1 MDKQNLLSVV
11 VADDEQELLGA
22 VCQLIDWE
30 GIGFKLVGRAS
41 NGLDALQLVE
51 ELQPDFLLTDIHMPF
66 ISGTALAAQVKA
78 VQPLIQVAFLSGY
91 DEFEYAQQGIASEV
105 IAYLLKPI
113 SMAQLTQEL
122 IEIHRKIEKKQA
134 DFSAARQDAS
144 NYQAV
149 AAAMLLDCY
158 FYAGREENLKA
169 LSRMGLA
176 PESIRSVTVA
186 ALSCADADAQACQTA
201 LGAAEKFLSRQ
212 YPCRGFCSAGRIV
225 LLLTSENGFLQLHA
239 AIDELRRAL
248 KRLLDL
254 DVSAG
259 ISKEHAPDAD
269 FHEAYKEAMEALKT
283 AETESG
289 FCAADGQ
296 SGIDQLCGRVL
307 QIIDKEYMDETLT
320 LQSVSERLHV
330 SASYLG
336 PNIKKNAGDTF
347 INLLI
352 RKRMASS
359 AGTFVFFAFA
369 IYAHPHS
376 MRYPARKKTLSA
388 QPIHYIPQPAFLTS
402 GFFEISRLFFLK
414 NRIPRLFAGHSAF
427 LTVF

>member
-1 MDKQNLLSVV
+1 MNKQNILSVV

-22 VCQLIDWE
+22 VCQLIDWA

-144 NYQAV
+144 NHQAV

-158 FYAGREENLKA
+158 FYTGREENLKA

-259 ISKEHAPDAD
+259 ISKEHAPDSD

-320 LQSVSERLHV
+320 LQSVSDRLHV

-352 RKRMASS
+352 RKRMAVALNLLQSS
-359 AGTFVFFAFA
+359 DSRIAEIARRCGYSDQSYFGYCFKKFYGVSPAK
-369 IYAHPHS
+369 
-376 MRYPARKKTLSA
+376 MRQEREQKGARA
-388 QPIHYIPQPAFLTS
+388 
-402 GFFEISRLFFLK
+402 
-414 NRIPRLFAGHSAF
+414 
-427 LTVF
+427 

>member
-30 GIGFKLVGRAS
+30 GIGFKLVGKAS

-144 NYQAV
+144 NHQAV

-158 FYAGREENLKA
+158 FYTGRVENLKA

-320 LQSVSERLHV
+320 LQSVSDRLHV

-352 RKRMASS
+352 RKRMAVALNLLQSS
-359 AGTFVFFAFA
+359 DSRIAEIARRCGYSDQSYFGYCFKKFYGVSPAK
-369 IYAHPHS
+369 
-376 MRYPARKKTLSA
+376 MRQEREQKGARA
-388 QPIHYIPQPAFLTS
+388 
-402 GFFEISRLFFLK
+402 
-414 NRIPRLFAGHSAF
+414 
-427 LTVF
+427 

>member
-1 MDKQNLLSVV
+1 MNKQNLLSVV

-30 GIGFKLVGRAS
+30 GIGFRLVGRAS

-134 DFSAARQDAS
+134 DFSAARQDVS
-144 NYQAV
+144 NHQAV

-158 FYAGREENLKA
+158 FYTGRVENLKA

-320 LQSVSERLHV
+320 LQSVSDRLHV

-352 RKRMASS
+352 RKRMAVALNLLQSS
-359 AGTFVFFAFA
+359 NSRIAEIARRCGYSDQSYFGYCFKKFYGVSPAK
-369 IYAHPHS
+369 
-376 MRYPARKKTLSA
+376 MRQEREQKGARA
-388 QPIHYIPQPAFLTS
+388 
-402 GFFEISRLFFLK
+402 
-414 NRIPRLFAGHSAF
+414 
-427 LTVF
+427 

>member
-1 MDKQNLLSVV
+1 MNKQNLLSVV

-30 GIGFKLVGRAS
+30 GIGFRLVGRAS

-144 NYQAV
+144 NHQAV

-158 FYAGREENLKA
+158 FYTGRVENLKA

-320 LQSVSERLHV
+320 LQSVSDRLHV

-352 RKRMASS
+352 RKRMAVALNLLQSS
-359 AGTFVFFAFA
+359 DSRIAEIARRCGYSDQSYFGYCFKKFYGVSPAK
-369 IYAHPHS
+369 
-376 MRYPARKKTLSA
+376 MRQEREQKGARA
-388 QPIHYIPQPAFLTS
+388 
-402 GFFEISRLFFLK
+402 
-414 NRIPRLFAGHSAF
+414 
-427 LTVF
+427 

>member
-1 MDKQNLLSVV
+1 MDT
-11 VADDEQELLGA
+11 E
-22 VCQLIDWE
+22 
-30 GIGFKLVGRAS
+30 R
-41 NGLDALQLVE
+41 
-51 ELQPDFLLTDIHMPF
+51 
-66 ISGTALAAQVKA
+66 
-78 VQPLIQVAFLSGY
+78 
-91 DEFEYAQQGIASEV
+91 
-105 IAYLLKPI
+105 
-113 SMAQLTQEL
+113 
-122 IEIHRKIEKKQA
+122 
-134 DFSAARQDAS
+134 
-144 NYQAV
+144 

-158 FYAGREENLKA
+158 FYAGRVENLKA

-320 LQSVSERLHV
+320 LQSVSDRLHV

-352 RKRMASS
+352 RKRMAVALNLLQSS
-359 AGTFVFFAFA
+359 DSRIAEIARRCGYSDQSYFGYCFKKFYGVSPAK
-369 IYAHPHS
+369 
-376 MRYPARKKTLSA
+376 MRQEREQKGARA
-388 QPIHYIPQPAFLTS
+388 
-402 GFFEISRLFFLK
+402 
-414 NRIPRLFAGHSAF
+414 
-427 LTVF
+427 

>member
-1 MDKQNLLSVV
+1 MNKQNLLSVV

-22 VCQLIDWE
+22 VCQLIDWA

-66 ISGTALAAQVKA
+66 ISGTALSAQVKA

-158 FYAGREENLKA
+158 FYTGRVENLKA

-212 YPCRGFCSAGRIV
+212 YPCRGFCSARRIV

-320 LQSVSERLHV
+320 LQSVSDRLHV

-352 RKRMASS
+352 RKRMAVALNLLQSS
-359 AGTFVFFAFA
+359 DSRIAEIARRCGYSDQSYFGYCFKKFYGVSPAK
-369 IYAHPHS
+369 
-376 MRYPARKKTLSA
+376 MRQEREQKGARA
-388 QPIHYIPQPAFLTS
+388 
-402 GFFEISRLFFLK
+402 
-414 NRIPRLFAGHSAF
+414 
-427 LTVF
+427 

>member
-11 VADDEQELLGA
+11 VADDEQERLGA

-158 FYAGREENLKA
+158 FYTGRVENLKA

-320 LQSVSERLHV
+320 LQSVSDRLHV

-352 RKRMASS
+352 RKRMAVALNLLQSS
-359 AGTFVFFAFA
+359 DSRIAEIARRCGYSDQSYFGYCFKKFYGVSPAK
-369 IYAHPHS
+369 
-376 MRYPARKKTLSA
+376 MRQEREQKGARA
-388 QPIHYIPQPAFLTS
+388 
-402 GFFEISRLFFLK
+402 
-414 NRIPRLFAGHSAF
+414 
-427 LTVF
+427 

>member
-1 MDKQNLLSVV
+1 MNKQNLLSVV

-22 VCQLIDWE
+22 VCQLIDWA

-158 FYAGREENLKA
+158 FYTGRVENLKA

-320 LQSVSERLHV
+320 LQSVSDRLHV

-352 RKRMASS
+352 RKRMAVALNLLQSS
-359 AGTFVFFAFA
+359 DSRIAEIARRCGYSDQSYFGYCFKKFYGVSPAK
-369 IYAHPHS
+369 
-376 MRYPARKKTLSA
+376 MRQEREQKGARA
-388 QPIHYIPQPAFLTS
+388 
-402 GFFEISRLFFLK
+402 
-414 NRIPRLFAGHSAF
+414 
-427 LTVF
+427 

>member
-158 FYAGREENLKA
+158 FYTGRVENLKA

-212 YPCRGFCSAGRIV
+212 YPCRGFCSAGRSV

-320 LQSVSERLHV
+320 LQSVSDRLHV

-352 RKRMASS
+352 RKRMAVALNLLQSS
-359 AGTFVFFAFA
+359 DSRIAEIARRCGYSDQSYFGYCFKKFYGVSPAK
-369 IYAHPHS
+369 
-376 MRYPARKKTLSA
+376 MRQERERKGDRA
-388 QPIHYIPQPAFLTS
+388 
-402 GFFEISRLFFLK
+402 
-414 NRIPRLFAGHSAF
+414 
-427 LTVF
+427 

>member
-22 VCQLIDWE
+22 VCQLIDWA

-158 FYAGREENLKA
+158 FYTGREENLKA

-225 LLLTSENGFLQLHA
+225 LLLMSENGFLQLHA

-320 LQSVSERLHV
+320 LQSVSDRLHV

-352 RKRMASS
+352 RKRMAVALNLLQSS
-359 AGTFVFFAFA
+359 DSRIAEIARRCGYSDQSYFGYCFKKFYGVSPAK
-369 IYAHPHS
+369 
-376 MRYPARKKTLSA
+376 MRQEREQKGARA
-388 QPIHYIPQPAFLTS
+388 
-402 GFFEISRLFFLK
+402 
-414 NRIPRLFAGHSAF
+414 
-427 LTVF
+427 

>member
-1 MDKQNLLSVV
+1 M

-22 VCQLIDWE
+22 VCQLIDWA

-307 QIIDKEYMDETLT
+307 QMIDKEYMDETLT

-352 RKRMASS
+352 RKRMAVALNLLQSS
-359 AGTFVFFAFA
+359 DSRIAEIARRCGYSDQSYFGYCFKKFYGVSPAK
-369 IYAHPHS
+369 
-376 MRYPARKKTLSA
+376 MRQEREQKGARA
-388 QPIHYIPQPAFLTS
+388 
-402 GFFEISRLFFLK
+402 
-414 NRIPRLFAGHSAF
+414 
-427 LTVF
+427 

>member
-1 MDKQNLLSVV
+1 MNKQNLLSVV

-22 VCQLIDWE
+22 VCQLIDWA

-113 SMAQLTQEL
+113 SMANLTQEL

-144 NYQAV
+144 NHQAV

-158 FYAGREENLKA
+158 FYTGRVENLKA

-320 LQSVSERLHV
+320 LQSVSDRLHV

-352 RKRMASS
+352 RKRMAVALNLLQSS
-359 AGTFVFFAFA
+359 DSRIAEIARRCGYSDQSYFGYCFKKFYGVSPAK
-369 IYAHPHS
+369 
-376 MRYPARKKTLSA
+376 MRQEREQKGARA
-388 QPIHYIPQPAFLTS
+388 
-402 GFFEISRLFFLK
+402 
-414 NRIPRLFAGHSAF
+414 
-427 LTVF
+427 

>member
-22 VCQLIDWE
+22 VCQLIDWA

-320 LQSVSERLHV
+320 LQSVSDRLHV

-352 RKRMASS
+352 RKRMAVALNLLQSS
-359 AGTFVFFAFA
+359 DSRIAEIARRCGYSDQSYFGYCFKKFYGVSPAK
-369 IYAHPHS
+369 
-376 MRYPARKKTLSA
+376 MRQEREQKGARA
-388 QPIHYIPQPAFLTS
+388 
-402 GFFEISRLFFLK
+402 
-414 NRIPRLFAGHSAF
+414 
-427 LTVF
+427 

>member
-158 FYAGREENLKA
+158 FYTGRVENLKA

-307 QIIDKEYMDETLT
+307 QMIDKEYMDETLT
-320 LQSVSERLHV
+320 LQSVSDRLHV

-352 RKRMASS
+352 RKRMAVALNLLQSS
-359 AGTFVFFAFA
+359 DSRIAEIARRCGYSDQSYFGYCFKKFYGVSPAK
-369 IYAHPHS
+369 
-376 MRYPARKKTLSA
+376 MRQEREQKGARA
-388 QPIHYIPQPAFLTS
+388 
-402 GFFEISRLFFLK
+402 
-414 NRIPRLFAGHSAF
+414 
-427 LTVF
+427 

>member
-22 VCQLIDWE
+22 VCQLIDWA

-91 DEFEYAQQGIASEV
+91 DEFEYAQQGIACEV

-113 SMAQLTQEL
+113 SMARLTQEL

-144 NYQAV
+144 NHQAV

-158 FYAGREENLKA
+158 FYAGREQNLKA
-169 LSRMGLA
+169 LSRMGLEPDA
-176 PESIRSVTVA
+176 VRSVTVA
-186 ALSCADADAQACQTA
+186 ALSSGDADEQACQTA

-212 YPCRGFCSAGRIV
+212 YPCRGFCSSGRIV
-225 LLLTSENGFLQLHA
+225 LLLTSDSGFLQLHA

-248 KRLLDL
+248 KRTLEL

-283 AETESG
+283 AETETG

-320 LQSVSERLHV
+320 LQSVSDRLHV

-352 RKRMASS
+352 QKRMAVALNLLQSS
-359 AGTFVFFAFA
+359 DSRIAEIARRCGYSDQSYFGYCFKKFYGVSPAK
-369 IYAHPHS
+369 
-376 MRYPARKKTLSA
+376 MRQEREQKGARA
-388 QPIHYIPQPAFLTS
+388 
-402 GFFEISRLFFLK
+402 
-414 NRIPRLFAGHSAF
+414 
-427 LTVF
+427 

>member
-22 VCQLIDWE
+22 VCQLIDWA

-144 NYQAV
+144 NHQAV

-158 FYAGREENLKA
+158 FYTGREENLKA

-320 LQSVSERLHV
+320 LQSVSDRLHV

-352 RKRMASS
+352 RKRMAVALNLLQSS
-359 AGTFVFFAFA
+359 DSRIAEIARRCGYSDQSYFGYCFKKFYGVSPAK
-369 IYAHPHS
+369 
-376 MRYPARKKTLSA
+376 MRQERKQKGARA
-388 QPIHYIPQPAFLTS
+388 
-402 GFFEISRLFFLK
+402 
-414 NRIPRLFAGHSAF
+414 
-427 LTVF
+427 

>member
-22 VCQLIDWE
+22 VCQLIDWA

-144 NYQAV
+144 NHQAV

-158 FYAGREENLKA
+158 FYTGRVENLKA

-352 RKRMASS
+352 RKRMAVALNLLQSS
-359 AGTFVFFAFA
+359 DSRIAEIARRCGYSDQSYFGYCFKKFYGVSPAK
-369 IYAHPHS
+369 
-376 MRYPARKKTLSA
+376 MRQEREQKGARA
-388 QPIHYIPQPAFLTS
+388 
-402 GFFEISRLFFLK
+402 
-414 NRIPRLFAGHSAF
+414 
-427 LTVF
+427 

>member
-30 GIGFKLVGRAS
+30 GIGFRLVGRAS

-158 FYAGREENLKA
+158 FYTGRVENLKA

-320 LQSVSERLHV
+320 LQSVSDRLHV

-352 RKRMASS
+352 RKRMAMALNLLQSS
-359 AGTFVFFAFA
+359 DSRIAEIARRCGYSDQSYFGYCFKKFYGVSPAK
-369 IYAHPHS
+369 
-376 MRYPARKKTLSA
+376 MRQEREQKGARA
-388 QPIHYIPQPAFLTS
+388 
-402 GFFEISRLFFLK
+402 
-414 NRIPRLFAGHSAF
+414 
-427 LTVF
+427 

>member
-22 VCQLIDWE
+22 VCQLIDWA

-144 NYQAV
+144 NHQAV

-158 FYAGREENLKA
+158 FYTGRVENLTA

-320 LQSVSERLHV
+320 LQSVSDRLHV

-352 RKRMASS
+352 RKRMAVALNLLQSS
-359 AGTFVFFAFA
+359 DSRIAEIARRCGYSDQSYFGYCFKKFYGVSPAK
-369 IYAHPHS
+369 
-376 MRYPARKKTLSA
+376 MRQEREQKGARA
-388 QPIHYIPQPAFLTS
+388 
-402 GFFEISRLFFLK
+402 
-414 NRIPRLFAGHSAF
+414 
-427 LTVF
+427 

>member
-22 VCQLIDWE
+22 VCQLIDWA

-134 DFSAARQDAS
+134 DFSAARQDVS
-144 NYQAV
+144 NHQAV

-158 FYAGREENLKA
+158 FYTGRVENLKA

-320 LQSVSERLHV
+320 LQSVSDRLHV

-352 RKRMASS
+352 RKRMAVALNLLQSS
-359 AGTFVFFAFA
+359 DSRIAEIARRCGYSDQSYFGYCFKKFYGVSPAK
-369 IYAHPHS
+369 
-376 MRYPARKKTLSA
+376 MRQEREQKGARA
-388 QPIHYIPQPAFLTS
+388 
-402 GFFEISRLFFLK
+402 
-414 NRIPRLFAGHSAF
+414 
-427 LTVF
+427 

>member
-1 MDKQNLLSVV
+1 MNKQNLLSVV

-22 VCQLIDWE
+22 VCQLIDWA

-158 FYAGREENLKA
+158 FYTGRVENLKA

-307 QIIDKEYMDETLT
+307 QMIDKEYMDETLT
-320 LQSVSERLHV
+320 LQSVSDRLHV

-352 RKRMASS
+352 RKRMAVALNLLQSS
-359 AGTFVFFAFA
+359 DSRIAEIARRCGYSDQSYFGYCFKKFYGVSPAK
-369 IYAHPHS
+369 
-376 MRYPARKKTLSA
+376 MRQEREQKGARA
-388 QPIHYIPQPAFLTS
+388 
-402 GFFEISRLFFLK
+402 
-414 NRIPRLFAGHSAF
+414 
-427 LTVF
+427 

>member
-66 ISGTALAAQVKA
+66 ISGTALAAQVKS

-91 DEFEYAQQGIASEV
+91 DEFEYAQQGIACEV

-122 IEIHRKIEKKQA
+122 IEIHSRIERKLS
-134 DFSAARQDAS
+134 DFSSARQDSA
-144 NYQAV
+144 NHQAV

-158 FYAGREENLKA
+158 FYTGQEQNLAALGRMGIEPEKAKSLVVTA
-169 LSRMGLA
+169 LS
-176 PESIRSVTVA
+176 V
-186 ALSCADADAQACQTA
+186 DANAQGCQRA
-201 LGAAEKFLSRQ
+201 LGAAEQFLSRQ
-212 YPCRGFCSAGRIV
+212 FSCRGCCSGGRIV
-225 LLLTSENGFLQLHA
+225 LLLASETGFLQLHA

-248 KRLLDL
+248 HRTLSLTT
-254 DVSAG
+254 SAG
-259 ISKEHAPDAD
+259 ISKEHTPAD
-269 FHEAYKEAMEALKT
+269 DLHEAYKEAMEALRI
-283 AETESG
+283 AEKERGICS
-289 FCAADGQ
+289 ADGMGGMNQ
-296 SGIDQLCGRVL
+296 ICGRVL
-307 QIIDKEYMDETLT
+307 QIIEKEYMDESLT
-320 LQSVSERLHV
+320 LQSVSDRLHV

-352 RKRMASS
+352 HKRMSVAANLLESS
-359 AGTFVFFAFA
+359 DSRIAEIARRCGYPDQSYFGYCFKKFYGVSPAKMRQERERKG
-369 IYAHPHS
+369 AH
-376 MRYPARKKTLSA
+376 A
-388 QPIHYIPQPAFLTS
+388 
-402 GFFEISRLFFLK
+402 
-414 NRIPRLFAGHSAF
+414 
-427 LTVF
+427 

>member
-30 GIGFKLVGRAS
+30 GIGFRLVGRAS

-66 ISGTALAAQVKA
+66 ISGTALAAQVKS

-91 DEFEYAQQGIASEV
+91 DEFEYAQQGIACEV

-122 IEIHRKIEKKQA
+122 IEIHSRIERKLS
-134 DFSAARQDAS
+134 DFSSARQDCA
-144 NYQAV
+144 NHQAV

-158 FYAGREENLKA
+158 FYTGPEQNLA
-169 LSRMGLA
+169 AFGRMGIE
-176 PESIRSVTVA
+176 PEKAKSLVVT
-186 ALSCADADAQACQTA
+186 ALCVDTDAQGCQRA
-201 LGAAEKFLSRQ
+201 LGAAEQFLSRQ
-212 YPCRGFCSAGRIV
+212 FSCRGCCSGGRIV
-225 LLLTSENGFLQLHA
+225 LLLASETGFLQLHA

-248 KRLLDL
+248 HRTLSLTT
-254 DVSAG
+254 SAG
-259 ISKEHAPDAD
+259 ISKEHTPAD
-269 FHEAYKEAMEALKT
+269 DLHEAYKEAMEALRI
-283 AETESG
+283 AEKEHG
-289 FCAADGQ
+289 ICAADGM
-296 SGIDQLCGRVL
+296 GGMDQLCGRVL
-307 QIIDKEYMDETLT
+307 QIIEKEYMDESLT
-320 LQSVSERLHV
+320 LQSVSDRLHV

-352 RKRMASS
+352 HKRMSVAANLLESS
-359 AGTFVFFAFA
+359 DSRIAEIARRCGYPDQSYFGYCFKKFYGVSPAKMRQERERKG
-369 IYAHPHS
+369 AH
-376 MRYPARKKTLSA
+376 A
-388 QPIHYIPQPAFLTS
+388 
-402 GFFEISRLFFLK
+402 
-414 NRIPRLFAGHSAF
+414 
-427 LTVF
+427 

>member
-1 MDKQNLLSVV
+1 MNKQNLLSVV

-259 ISKEHAPDAD
+259 ISKEHAPDSD

-352 RKRMASS
+352 RKRMAVALNLLQSS
-359 AGTFVFFAFA
+359 DSRIAEIARRCGYSDQSYFGYCFKKFYGVSPAK
-369 IYAHPHS
+369 
-376 MRYPARKKTLSA
+376 MRQEREQKGARA
-388 QPIHYIPQPAFLTS
+388 
-402 GFFEISRLFFLK
+402 
-414 NRIPRLFAGHSAF
+414 
-427 LTVF
+427 

>member
-22 VCQLIDWE
+22 VCQLIDWA

-144 NYQAV
+144 NHPAV

-158 FYAGREENLKA
+158 FYTGRVENLKA

-352 RKRMASS
+352 RKRMAVALNLLQSS
-359 AGTFVFFAFA
+359 DSRIAEIARRCGYSDQSYFGYCFKKFYGVSPAK
-369 IYAHPHS
+369 
-376 MRYPARKKTLSA
+376 MRQEREQKGARA
-388 QPIHYIPQPAFLTS
+388 
-402 GFFEISRLFFLK
+402 
-414 NRIPRLFAGHSAF
+414 
-427 LTVF
+427 

>member
-158 FYAGREENLKA
+158 FYTGREENLKA

-307 QIIDKEYMDETLT
+307 QMIDKEYMDETLT

-352 RKRMASS
+352 RKRMAVALNLLQSS
-359 AGTFVFFAFA
+359 DSRIAEIARRCGYSDQSYFGYCFKKFYGVSPAK
-369 IYAHPHS
+369 
-376 MRYPARKKTLSA
+376 MRQEREQKGARA
-388 QPIHYIPQPAFLTS
+388 
-402 GFFEISRLFFLK
+402 
-414 NRIPRLFAGHSAF
+414 
-427 LTVF
+427 

>member
-1 MDKQNLLSVV
+1 MNKQNLLSVV

-30 GIGFKLVGRAS
+30 GIGFRLVGRAS

-78 VQPLIQVAFLSGY
+78 VQPLVQVAFLSGY

-134 DFSAARQDAS
+134 DFSAARQDVS
-144 NYQAV
+144 NHQAV

-158 FYAGREENLKA
+158 FYAGRVENLKA

-320 LQSVSERLHV
+320 LQSVSDRLHV

-352 RKRMASS
+352 RKRMAVALNLLQSS
-359 AGTFVFFAFA
+359 DSRIAEIARRCGYSDQSYFGYCFKKFYGVSPAK
-369 IYAHPHS
+369 
-376 MRYPARKKTLSA
+376 MRQEREQKGARA
-388 QPIHYIPQPAFLTS
+388 
-402 GFFEISRLFFLK
+402 
-414 NRIPRLFAGHSAF
+414 
-427 LTVF
+427 

>member
-1 MDKQNLLSVV
+1 MNKQNLLSVV

-22 VCQLIDWE
+22 VCQLIDWA
-30 GIGFKLVGRAS
+30 GIGFRLVGRAS

-158 FYAGREENLKA
+158 FYTGRVENLKA

-307 QIIDKEYMDETLT
+307 QMIDKEYMDETLT
-320 LQSVSERLHV
+320 LQSVSDRLHV

-352 RKRMASS
+352 RKRMAVALNLLQSS
-359 AGTFVFFAFA
+359 DSRIAEIARRCGYSDQSYFGYCFKKFYGVSPAK
-369 IYAHPHS
+369 
-376 MRYPARKKTLSA
+376 MRQEREQKGARA
-388 QPIHYIPQPAFLTS
+388 
-402 GFFEISRLFFLK
+402 
-414 NRIPRLFAGHSAF
+414 
-427 LTVF
+427 

>member
-30 GIGFKLVGRAS
+30 GIGFKLVGKAS

-320 LQSVSERLHV
+320 LQSVSDRLHV

-352 RKRMASS
+352 RKRMAVALNLLQSS
-359 AGTFVFFAFA
+359 DSRIAEIARRCGYSDQSYFGYCFKKFYGVSPAK
-369 IYAHPHS
+369 
-376 MRYPARKKTLSA
+376 MRQEREQKGARA
-388 QPIHYIPQPAFLTS
+388 
-402 GFFEISRLFFLK
+402 
-414 NRIPRLFAGHSAF
+414 
-427 LTVF
+427 

>member
-1 MDKQNLLSVV
+1 MNKQNLLSVV

-22 VCQLIDWE
+22 VCQLIDWA

-144 NYQAV
+144 NHQAV

-158 FYAGREENLKA
+158 FYTGREENLKA

-320 LQSVSERLHV
+320 LQSVSDRLHV

-352 RKRMASS
+352 RKRMAVALNLLQSS
-359 AGTFVFFAFA
+359 DSRIAEIARRCGYSDQSYFGYCFKKFYGVSPAK
-369 IYAHPHS
+369 
-376 MRYPARKKTLSA
+376 MRQEREQKGARA
-388 QPIHYIPQPAFLTS
+388 
-402 GFFEISRLFFLK
+402 
-414 NRIPRLFAGHSAF
+414 
-427 LTVF
+427 

>member
-1 MDKQNLLSVV
+1 M

-158 FYAGREENLKA
+158 FYTGRVENLKA

-320 LQSVSERLHV
+320 LQSVSDRLHV

-352 RKRMASS
+352 RKRMAVALNLLQSS
-359 AGTFVFFAFA
+359 DSRIAEIARRCGYSDQSYFGYCFKKFYGVSPAK
-369 IYAHPHS
+369 
-376 MRYPARKKTLSA
+376 MRQEREQKGARA
-388 QPIHYIPQPAFLTS
+388 
-402 GFFEISRLFFLK
+402 
-414 NRIPRLFAGHSAF
+414 
-427 LTVF
+427 

>member
-22 VCQLIDWE
+22 VCQLIDWA

-134 DFSAARQDAS
+134 DFSAARQDSS
-144 NYQAV
+144 NHQAV

-158 FYAGREENLKA
+158 FYTGRVENLKA

-352 RKRMASS
+352 RKRMAVALNLLQSS
-359 AGTFVFFAFA
+359 DSRIAEIARRCG
-369 IYAHPHS
+369 YSDHS
-376 MRYPARKKTLSA
+376 YFG
-388 QPIHYIPQPAFLTS
+388 YC
-402 GFFEISRLFFLK
+402 LK
-414 NRIPRLFAGHSAF
+414 NFYGVSPAKMRQEREQK
-427 LTVF
+427 

>member
-134 DFSAARQDAS
+134 DFSAARQDVS
-144 NYQAV
+144 NHQAV

-158 FYAGREENLKA
+158 FYAGRVENLKA

-320 LQSVSERLHV
+320 LQSVSDRLHV

-336 PNIKKNAGDTF
+336 PNIKKNAGDPF

-352 RKRMASS
+352 RKRMAVALNLLQSS
-359 AGTFVFFAFA
+359 DSRIAELARRCGYSDQSYFGYCFKKFYGVSPAK
-369 IYAHPHS
+369 
-376 MRYPARKKTLSA
+376 MRQEREQKGARA
-388 QPIHYIPQPAFLTS
+388 
-402 GFFEISRLFFLK
+402 
-414 NRIPRLFAGHSAF
+414 
-427 LTVF
+427 

>member
-158 FYAGREENLKA
+158 FYTGRVENLKA

-176 PESIRSVTVA
+176 PESIRSVTVV

-320 LQSVSERLHV
+320 LQSVSDRLHV

-352 RKRMASS
+352 RKRMAVALNLLQSS
-359 AGTFVFFAFA
+359 DSRIAEIARRCGYSDQSYFGYCFKKFYGVSPAK
-369 IYAHPHS
+369 
-376 MRYPARKKTLSA
+376 MRQEREQKGARA
-388 QPIHYIPQPAFLTS
+388 
-402 GFFEISRLFFLK
+402 
-414 NRIPRLFAGHSAF
+414 
-427 LTVF
+427 

>member
-22 VCQLIDWE
+22 VCQLIDWA

-134 DFSAARQDAS
+134 DISAARQDAS

-158 FYAGREENLKA
+158 FYTGRVENLKA

-320 LQSVSERLHV
+320 LQSVSDRLHV

-352 RKRMASS
+352 RKRMAVALNLLQSS
-359 AGTFVFFAFA
+359 DSRIAEIARRCGYSDQSYFGYCFKKFYGVSPAK
-369 IYAHPHS
+369 
-376 MRYPARKKTLSA
+376 MRQEREQKGARA
-388 QPIHYIPQPAFLTS
+388 
-402 GFFEISRLFFLK
+402 
-414 NRIPRLFAGHSAF
+414 
-427 LTVF
+427 

>member
-30 GIGFKLVGRAS
+30 GIGFRLVGRAS

-144 NYQAV
+144 NHQAV

-158 FYAGREENLKA
+158 FYTGRVENLKA

-320 LQSVSERLHV
+320 LQSVSDRLHV

-347 INLLI
+347 IILLI
-352 RKRMASS
+352 RKRMAVALNLLQSS
-359 AGTFVFFAFA
+359 DSRIAEIARRCGYSDQSYFGYCFKKFYGVSPAK
-369 IYAHPHS
+369 
-376 MRYPARKKTLSA
+376 MRQEREQKGARA
-388 QPIHYIPQPAFLTS
+388 
-402 GFFEISRLFFLK
+402 
-414 NRIPRLFAGHSAF
+414 
-427 LTVF
+427 

>member
-22 VCQLIDWE
+22 VCQLIDWA

-158 FYAGREENLKA
+158 FYTGRVENLQA

-320 LQSVSERLHV
+320 LQSVSDRLHV

-352 RKRMASS
+352 RKRMAVALNLLQSS
-359 AGTFVFFAFA
+359 DSRIAEIARRCGYSDQSYFGYCFKKFYGVSPAK
-369 IYAHPHS
+369 
-376 MRYPARKKTLSA
+376 MRQEREQKGARA
-388 QPIHYIPQPAFLTS
+388 
-402 GFFEISRLFFLK
+402 
-414 NRIPRLFAGHSAF
+414 
-427 LTVF
+427 

>member
-91 DEFEYAQQGIASEV
+91 DEFEYAQQGSASEV

-158 FYAGREENLKA
+158 FYTGRVENLKA

-320 LQSVSERLHV
+320 LQSVSDRLHV

-352 RKRMASS
+352 RKRMAVALNLLQSS
-359 AGTFVFFAFA
+359 DSRIAEIARRCGYSDQSYFGYCFKKFYGVSPAK
-369 IYAHPHS
+369 
-376 MRYPARKKTLSA
+376 MRQEREQKGARA
-388 QPIHYIPQPAFLTS
+388 
-402 GFFEISRLFFLK
+402 
-414 NRIPRLFAGHSAF
+414 
-427 LTVF
+427 